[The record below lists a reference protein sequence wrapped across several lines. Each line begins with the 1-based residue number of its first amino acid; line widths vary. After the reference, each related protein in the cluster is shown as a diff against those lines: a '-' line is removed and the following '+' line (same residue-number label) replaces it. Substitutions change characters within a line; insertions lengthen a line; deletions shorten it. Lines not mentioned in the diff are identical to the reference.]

1 MVGALF
7 FKRARAQCCIVS
19 RMHQRGIRSN
29 IGPLGDVY
37 KMPVLMLERG
47 MFQGYMKY
55 MYIYIEGWSRLY
67 MLEFIEGKEK
77 DWMELFMD
85 VICIFVFVE
94 G

>member
-1 MVGALF
+1 
-7 FKRARAQCCIVS
+7 
-19 RMHQRGIRSN
+19 
-29 IGPLGDVY
+29 
-37 KMPVLMLERG
+37 
-47 MFQGYMKY
+47 MKY
-55 MYIYIEGWSRLY
+55 MYIYIEGWLRLY